1 VKDNVEEKDNRFP
14 ESRQVK
20 RQRRRS
26 IEKEGIRAVRKF
38 EVKLREAKSLILSAG
53 NPRTHS
59 AKQIR
64 QIAESIV
71 EFGWT
76 VPVLIDRNSRVIAGH
91 GRLAAAILLGIEQIP
106 TICLDQL
113 TEDQTRAYI
122 IADNKLSENAGWNPQ
137 LLATELQFLSKVD
150 VDFDLTVTG
159 FETAEIDLL
168 IQGCDSM
175 RANDVDDEV
184 PPIDASTPIVTQLG
198 DLWTLGSHRILCGD
212 ATKQISFT
220 RLLGRKKTQM
230 AFIDPPYNVPIDGNV
245 CGLGSI
251 KHREFPMAS
260 GEMSESEFCAFL
272 KAALRNLAAFS
283 ADGSIHF
290 ICMDW
295 KHVFEL
301 LGSARGVYSEVKAL
315 CVWNKDNGGMGSL
328 YRSKH
333 ELVFVFKKGTA
344 PHVNNILLGRFG
356 RNRTNV
362 WNYPGANSLR
372 EGRRDELA
380 MHPTVKPIAMVADAI
395 LDCSKRGGIILDSF
409 GGSGTTLIAAEKTG
423 RRAALIELDPAYVD
437 LTIRRFEKL
446 TGEKVIHA
454 ETGVTFDEM
463 ETKRAEVTATEIM
476 ETTKMTGGRG

>member
-1 VKDNVEEKDNRFP
+1 
-14 ESRQVK
+14 
-20 RQRRRS
+20 
-26 IEKEGIRAVRKF
+26 
-38 EVKLREAKSLILSAG
+38 
-53 NPRTHS
+53 
-59 AKQIR
+59 
-64 QIAESIV
+64 
-71 EFGWT
+71 
-76 VPVLIDRNSRVIAGH
+76 VIAGH
-91 GRLAAAILLGIEQIP
+91 ARLEAARLLGFERAPIIRLEH
-106 TICLDQL
+106 L
-113 TEDQTRAYI
+113 TEAETRAYI

-137 LLATELQFLSKVD
+137 LLATELQFLSKID

-184 PPIDASTPIVTQLG
+184 PLIDASAPIVTRVG
-198 DLWTLGSHRILCGD
+198 DLWTAGSHSLLCAD
-212 ATKQISFT
+212 ATKRISLK
-220 RLLGRKKTQM
+220 RLLGRKNAQM
-230 AFIDPPYNVPIDGNV
+230 VFADLPWNLKINGNV
-245 CGLGSI
+245 SGLGSI

-260 GEMSESEFCAFL
+260 GEMSESEFSAFL
-272 KAALRNLAAFS
+272 KVALANLADFS

-295 KHVFEL
+295 RKMFEL
-301 LGSARGVYSEVKAL
+301 LDAARDVYSEVKAL
-315 CVWNKDNGGMGSL
+315 CIWNKDNGGMGSL

-372 EGRRDELA
+372 DGRRDELA

-395 LDCSKRGGIILDSF
+395 LDCSKRGAIVLDSF

-446 TGEKVIHA
+446 TGEKVMHA
-454 ETGVTFDEM
+454 ETGVTFNDM
-463 ETKRAEVTATEIM
+463 ETKRAAGPAAEIM